1 MLVNEKASLMVLDY
15 VENESE
21 DVNESEVHSIK
32 FNMFEIICMAASLS
46 SKDSFAATLMI
57 DHHAVPLL
65 HSLVFGEGIFN
76 DATSLVIFEIS
87 HKVGEELFEDE

>member
-1 MLVNEKASLMVLDY
+1 MLVNQNASIMNLDY
-15 VENESE
+15 VDPESE
-21 DVNESEVHSIK
+21 MHSIK
-32 FNMFEIICMAASLS
+32 FNLYEISCIASSLS
-46 SKDSFAATLMI
+46 SKDSFAATLII